1 MRVFLAASIP
11 RFEGIEDIIDA
22 ISKIP
27 YSKPV
32 RTPELHLT
40 FRFFGDVSP
49 AYVEQLKG
57 SLEEAEFRKFI
68 IKVQGIG
75 AFPALAKANVLFL
88 EVENSTEITENAFL
102 ASHLKP
108 VTVEKRPFVP
118 HITIG
123 RFNKPSDCTHL
134 KKKFGSI
141 SFSKEISE
149 LTIYESILSEIGP
162 VYNRLKAIQLK

>member
-11 RFEGIEDIIDA
+11 RFEGIGDLIEA

-40 FRFFGDVSP
+40 FRFFGDISP
-49 AYVEQLKG
+49 AHVEQLKG
-57 SLEEAEFRKFI
+57 SLGEAKLRKFV
-68 IKVQGIG
+68 IKVHGIG
-75 AFPALAKANVLFL
+75 AFPSLAKANVLFL
-88 EVENSTEITENAFL
+88 EVENSTEITENASL
-102 ASHLKP
+102 AAHVKP

-118 HITIG
+118 HITVG
-123 RFNKPSDCTHL
+123 RFNKPADCTPL

-141 SFSKEISE
+141 SFSTEISE
-149 LTIYESILSEIGP
+149 ITIYESILSEIGP
-162 VYNRLKAIQLK
+162 VYNRLKTFQLK